1 MFRKFVKLTLIL
13 ILSYQTPLY
22 SKSTSFNELN
32 SRNLSNYFSGIV
44 AFKNQENSEALKFF
58 NSSKILINKHDP
70 YLKRYVYSLVLEN
83 KVSQS
88 INVIKN
94 SGDKVNI
101 DFFDAYLLLIID
113 SLKKNNFEKAEKYL
127 SKITNINKSDRF
139 HPVITGILKN
149 FIHTFNKKEIL
160 YNDVNFGN
168 ISLISQALQRCYL
181 KKDSTRSSFLNLIN
195 NPNGDYSRYKFFYA
209 NFLIANKRIDEVKD
223 IFEGIEFIDST
234 LLLSQGK
241 IWVENNEYKKFTKIF
256 SCSNHNDIV
265 SEFLFLIANLYSS
278 EKDLNKSNFYSNLS
292 YYLNPKFKFNLTLIV
307 ENYYENNEYK
317 KVKKIIQNFNDDEQF
332 YYWFRIKKEAQ
343 IIIEEDGAENGVNFI
358 TSKFNKIEKP
368 NFKILFDIANFYK
381 NSKKYKKAVEHYS
394 EIISILNED
403 SEIKSELLYRRG
415 SSYERLKDY
424 KKSDE
429 DFINSLNID
438 PDNAYVLNYLAY
450 SWLERN
456 IKIDQAMEMLK
467 KAYLINNDDPY
478 IIDSIGWAY
487 YLIDNYTEAEK
498 YLKRAVEL
506 MPDDPVVND
515 HYGDILWKLDRKLQ
529 ARYFWR
535 NVLRFD
541 DSEEKLKKK
550 VNNKL
555 VEGLKK
561 S

>member
-1 MFRKFVKLTLIL
+1 MFHKLVKLTLII

-32 SRNLSNYFSGIV
+32 ARDLSNYFSGIV
-44 AFKNQENSEALKFF
+44 AFENKENSDALKFF

-70 YLKRYVYSLVLEN
+70 YLKRYIYSLVLEN

-88 INVIKN
+88 INVIKSRGN
-94 SGDKVNI
+94 ENNTN
-101 DFFDAYLLLIID
+101 FFDAYLLLIID
-113 SLKKNNFEKAEKYL
+113 SLKKNDFHEAEKYL
-127 SKITNINKSDRF
+127 TKIAKLNELDRL

-149 FIHTFNKKEIL
+149 FIYTFNKKEIF

-168 ISLISQALQRCYL
+168 ISLISQAFQRCYL
-181 KKDSTRSSFLNLIN
+181 KKDSARSSFINLIN

-209 NFLIANKRIDEVKD
+209 NFLIENNKIDEVKN
-223 IFEGIEFIDST
+223 IFEEIEFIDST

-241 IWVENNEYKKFTKIF
+241 IWIKNNEFKKFTKIF

-265 SEFLFLIANLYSS
+265 SEFLFLVANLYSS

-292 YYLNPKFKFNLTLIV
+292 YYLNPKFKFNLALIV

-317 KVKKIIQNFNDDEQF
+317 KVKKVIQNFNEDDQF
-332 YYWFRIKKEAQ
+332 YYWFRAKKEAQ
-343 IIIEEDGAENGVNFI
+343 IIIEEEGSESGVNFI
-358 TSKFNKIEKP
+358 TSKFEKIEKP

-381 NSKKYKKAVEHYS
+381 NSKKYEKAVEYYS
-394 EIISILNED
+394 KIISILDKD

-415 SSYERLKDY
+415 SSYERLKNF

-450 SWLERN
+450 SWLERDY
-456 IKIDQAMEMLK
+456 KIDQAMDMLK
-467 KAYLINNDDPY
+467 KAYLLKNDDPY

-487 YLIDNYTEAEK
+487 YLIDNYVEAEK
-498 YLKRAVEL
+498 YLNRAVKL
-506 MPDDPVVND
+506 MPDDPIVND

-529 ARYFWR
+529 ARYFWK
-535 NVLRFD
+535 NVLRFV
-541 DSEEKLKKK
+541 DSDEKLKQK

-555 VEGLKK
+555 IEGLKK

>member
-32 SRNLSNYFSGIV
+32 SRELSNYFSGIV
-44 AFKNQENSEALKFF
+44 AFENQENSDALKFF

-101 DFFDAYLLLIID
+101 DFFNAYLLLIID

-127 SKITNINKSDRF
+127 SKISNLNKSDRL
-139 HPVITGILKN
+139 HPVITGILKD

-223 IFEGIEFIDST
+223 VFDGIEFIDST

-241 IWVENNEYKKFTKIF
+241 IWVKNNEYKKFTKIF

-292 YYLNPKFKFNLTLIV
+292 YYLNPKFKFNLALIV
-307 ENYYENNEYK
+307 ENYYENKEYK
-317 KVKKIIQNFNDDEQF
+317 KVKKIIQNFNDDDQF

-343 IIIEEDGAENGVNFI
+343 IIIEEDGAENGINFI
-358 TSKFNKIEKP
+358 TSKFNKIEKS

-381 NSKKYKKAVEHYS
+381 NSKKYEKAVEYYS

-403 SEIKSELLYRRG
+403 LEIKSELLYRRG

-506 MPDDPVVND
+506 MPDDPIVND

>member
-1 MFRKFVKLTLIL
+1 MFNKFVKLTLIL

-22 SKSTSFNELN
+22 SKSTSFNKIN
-32 SRNLSNYFSGIV
+32 ARDLSNYFSGIV
-44 AFKNQENSEALKFF
+44 AFENQENLDALKFF

-70 YLKRYVYSLVLEN
+70 YLKRYVYSLVLED

-113 SLKKNNFEKAEKYL
+113 SLKKNDFKKAEEYL
-127 SKITNINKSDRF
+127 SKIKNLNEFDRLY
-139 HPVITGILKN
+139 PVITGLLKN
-149 FIHTFNKKEIL
+149 FIYTFNKKEIL
-160 YNDVNFGN
+160 SNEVNFGN
-168 ISLISQALQRCYL
+168 ISLISQAFQRCYL
-181 KKDSTRSSFLNLIN
+181 KKDSTRSSFLSLIN
-195 NPNGDYSRYKFFYA
+195 NPNGDYTRYKFFYA
-209 NFLIANKRIDEVKD
+209 NFLIENKKIEEVKD
-223 IFEGIEFIDST
+223 IFDEIEFIDST

-241 IWVENNEYKKFTKIF
+241 IWIENKEYKKFTKIF
-256 SCSNHNDIV
+256 SCRNHNDIV

-278 EKDLNKSNFYSNLS
+278 ENDLNKSNFYSNLS
-292 YYLNPKFKFNLTLIV
+292 YYLNPKFKFNLALIV
-307 ENYYENNEYK
+307 ENYYENKEYK
-317 KVKKIIQNFNDDEQF
+317 KVKKIIQNFNDDDQF
-332 YYWFRIKKEAQ
+332 YYWFRTKKEAQ
-343 IIIEEDGAENGVNFI
+343 IIIEEKGEENGVNFI
-358 TSKFNKIEKP
+358 TSKFKKIEKP

-381 NSKKYKKAVEHYS
+381 NSKKYEKAVEHYTK
-394 EIISILNED
+394 IISMLDED
-403 SEIKSELLYRRG
+403 TVIKSELLYRRG
-415 SSYERLKDY
+415 SSYERLKNF

-450 SWLERN
+450 SWLERDH
-456 IKIDQAMEMLK
+456 KIDQAMEMLK
-467 KAYLINNDDPY
+467 KAYLLKNDDPY

-487 YLIDNYTEAEK
+487 YLIDNYVEAEK

-506 MPDDPVVND
+506 MPDDPIVND

-529 ARYFWR
+529 ARYFWK
-535 NVLRFD
+535 NVLGFD
-541 DSEEKLKKK
+541 DSDEKLKQK

>member
-1 MFRKFVKLTLIL
+1 
-13 ILSYQTPLY
+13 LY

-32 SRNLSNYFSGIV
+32 SRELSNYFSGIV
-44 AFKNQENSEALKFF
+44 AFENQENSDALKFF

-101 DFFDAYLLLIID
+101 DFFNAYLLLIID

-127 SKITNINKSDRF
+127 SKISNLNKSDRL
-139 HPVITGILKN
+139 HPVITGILKD

-223 IFEGIEFIDST
+223 VFDGIEFIDST

-241 IWVENNEYKKFTKIF
+241 IWVKNNEYKKFTKIF

-292 YYLNPKFKFNLTLIV
+292 YYLNPKFKFNLALIV
-307 ENYYENNEYK
+307 ENYYENKEYK
-317 KVKKIIQNFNDDEQF
+317 KVKKIIQNFNDDDQF

-343 IIIEEDGAENGVNFI
+343 IIIEEDGAENGINFI
-358 TSKFNKIEKP
+358 TSKFNKIEKS

-381 NSKKYKKAVEHYS
+381 NSKKYEKAVEYYS

-403 SEIKSELLYRRG
+403 LEIKSELLYRRG

-506 MPDDPVVND
+506 MPDDPIVND

>member
-1 MFRKFVKLTLIL
+1 MFHKLVKLALVI

-32 SRNLSNYFSGIV
+32 AIDLSNYFSGIV
-44 AFKNQENSEALKFF
+44 AFENKENSDALKFF
-58 NSSKILINKHDP
+58 NSSKILLNKHDP
-70 YLKRYVYSLVLEN
+70 FLKRYVYSLVLKN

-94 SGDKVNI
+94 RGDENNTN
-101 DFFDAYLLLIID
+101 FFDAYLLLIID
-113 SLKKNNFEKAEKYL
+113 SLKKNDFKKAERYL
-127 SKITNINKSDRF
+127 SKIEKLNELDRL

-149 FIHTFNKKEIL
+149 YIYTFYKKEIL

-168 ISLISQALQRCYL
+168 ISLITQAFQRCYL
-181 KKDSTRSSFLNLIN
+181 KKESARSSFLNLIN
-195 NPNGDYSRYKFFYA
+195 NSNGDYSRYKFFYA
-209 NFLIANKRIDEVKD
+209 NFLIANKKIDEVKD
-223 IFEGIEFIDST
+223 IFEKIEFIDST

-241 IWVENNEYKKFTKIF
+241 IWVENNEYKKFTEIF

-265 SEFLFLIANLYSS
+265 SEFLFLIANLYAS

-292 YYLNPKFKFNLTLIV
+292 YYLNPKFKFNLALIV
-307 ENYYENNEYK
+307 ENFYENNEYK
-317 KVKKIIQNFNDDEQF
+317 KVKRIIQNFNKDDQF
-332 YYWFRIKKEAQ
+332 YYWFRTKKEAQ
-343 IIIEEDGAENGVNFI
+343 IIIEEEGEESGVNYI
-358 TSKFNKIEKP
+358 TSKFEKIEKP

-381 NSKKYKKAVEHYS
+381 NSKKYEKAVEYYS
-394 EIISILNED
+394 KIISFLDEE

-415 SSYERLKDY
+415 SSYERLKNF

-450 SWLERN
+450 SWLERDH
-456 IKIDQAMEMLK
+456 KIDQAMDMLK
-467 KAYLINNDDPY
+467 KAYLLKNDDPY

-487 YLIDNYTEAEK
+487 YLIDNYVEAEK
-498 YLKRAVEL
+498 YLKRAVQL
-506 MPDDPVVND
+506 MPDDPIVND

-529 ARYFWR
+529 ARYFWK

-541 DSEEKLKKK
+541 DSDEKLKKK